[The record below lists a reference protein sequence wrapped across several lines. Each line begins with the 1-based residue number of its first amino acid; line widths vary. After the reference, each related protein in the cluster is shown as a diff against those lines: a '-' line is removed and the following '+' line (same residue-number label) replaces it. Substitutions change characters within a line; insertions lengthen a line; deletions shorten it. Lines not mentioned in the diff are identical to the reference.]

1 LFQNTR
7 RFGNRRRKW
16 SNDEQLQGC
25 AQRGRKRSAR
35 SRLLACVEHTLGHD
49 FKLSSLNAR
58 SARPRSYW
66 MQPLHCDTGALPD
79 EKGNSVCNVVWIVD
93 DFTAETRA
101 R

>member
-1 LFQNTR
+1 
-7 RFGNRRRKW
+7 
-16 SNDEQLQGC
+16 
-25 AQRGRKRSAR
+25 
-35 SRLLACVEHTLGHD
+35 
-49 FKLSSLNAR
+49 
-58 SARPRSYW
+58 